1 VMVDRTARRAL
12 DRRMRNVKAGIYTLL
27 LVAALVTALF
37 ISTVVLPPKIGA
49 WRSRRSVDEAQT
61 LVAEGKVVEAM
72 ALLEYAAALD
82 PGNELAHFDL
92 AVLKLA
98 VDGDAAAAADE
109 FKRAV
114 KADGDFARAY
124 YNLGIIQL
132 FYVHKPR
139 LAVEN
144 FKRAA
149 ELEAGYAPNYAALG
163 LAYEALGQ
171 YNAARDA
178 YDRYLEIN
186 PAGPW
191 AGLVKQHRHAIGG
204 FPAVDDLA
212 AKMRFHEDVFEIVAV
227 GDMSLA
233 RGVNVDLRTGRS
245 ESPLR
250 YVAPLISRAQ
260 VAFGNLESPLT
271 KRAKRA
277 PSKGPGGGS
286 IYLKG
291 NPDYAF
297 LLTEAG
303 FDVLSLAN
311 NHIMDY
317 GEQGLAD
324 TIYYLE
330 QEEIKHAGAGPDLA
344 AALAPAR
351 LDVDGYVVDFIAFSG
366 VSPVNYNAGPAKAG
380 AAPLDEGTVVSAIA
394 RAKSEANLV
403 VVSLHWGSE
412 SMAYP
417 SSEQKRLAHK
427 FVDAGADII
436 LGHHPHVIQGV
447 ESYEGAVIAYSLGNF
462 LFDTRY
468 PERRYS
474 TLLVIEVSRSKGI
487 LGFRLIPIYIDDIEP
502 VVSNEGPA
510 VDFVDFALLS
520 GAGGRVRKTPP
531 EPSAR
536 EGPRAR

>member
-1 VMVDRTARRAL
+1 VMVDRTTRRAL
-12 DRRMRNVKAGIYTLL
+12 DKRMRNIKAGLYTLL

-37 ISTVVLPPKIGA
+37 ISTVILPPKIGA
-49 WRSRRSVDEAQT
+49 WRSRRSADEAQT

-72 ALLEYAAALD
+72 GLLEYAVALD

-98 VDGDAAAAADE
+98 VDGDATAAGDE

-114 KADGDFARAY
+114 EADGDFARAF
-124 YNLGIIQL
+124 YNLGVIQL
-132 FYVHKPR
+132 FYLHKPR
-139 LAVEN
+139 VAVEN
-144 FKRAA
+144 FKRAV
-149 ELEAGYAPNYAALG
+149 ELEADYAPNYAALG
-163 LAYEALGQ
+163 LAHEALGQ

-178 YDRYLEIN
+178 YGRYLEIS

-191 AGLVKQHRHAIGG
+191 AGLVKQHRQAIGG

-212 AKMRFHEDVFEIVAV
+212 AKMRFDEDVFEIVAV

-233 RGVNVDLRTGRS
+233 RGVDAGLSSGRP
-245 ESPLR
+245 ENPLR
-250 YVAPLISRAQ
+250 YVAPLIRRAQ

-324 TIYYLE
+324 TINYLE
-330 QEEIKHAGAGPDLA
+330 QEGIKHAGAGPNVA
-344 AALAPAR
+344 AALSPAR
-351 LDVDGYVVDFIAFSG
+351 LDVDGYVVDLIAFSG
-366 VSPVNYNAGPAKAG
+366 VGPEDYYAGPAKPG
-380 AAPLDEGTVVSAIA
+380 AAPLDEGSAVSAIA
-394 RAKSEANLV
+394 RAKKEANLV

-417 SSEQKRLAHK
+417 SSEQKTLAHRL
-427 FVDAGADII
+427 VDAGADII

-447 ESYEGAVIAYSLGNF
+447 ESYGGAVIAYSLGNF

-474 TLLVIEVSRSKGI
+474 TLLAIEVSRSKGI
-487 LGFRLIPIYIDDIEP
+487 LGFRLIPIYIDDTGP
-502 VVSNEGPA
+502 VVSSERPA
-510 VDFVDFALLS
+510 TDFVDFALLS
-520 GAGGRVRKTPP
+520 GAGARLGITRPV
-531 EPSAR
+531 PSAR
-536 EGPRAR
+536 ERPRAR